1 MTSRKIPLEDEKRQG
16 EECFFRVGGKL
27 FYEVHTVDELVDK
40 IDWLQEQL
48 EEKDLMISSLRK
60 KIADRIDT
68 PPEDEKMQV
77 ESSTPQLVNIEDDS
91 EDENDTAP
99 ISLIG
104 KPIELVKEYLKNQ
117 DERMK
122 LSKSFDDGMDTTEW
136 YKLSTPIQNE
146 HDELSS
152 EMIKKGIFESKHD
165 YRSFWK
171 LVGEA

>member
-1 MTSRKIPLEDEKRQG
+1 MSGGITMSKALLNTKPRYPRKGVQHAISRKVL
-16 EECFFRVGGKL
+16 
-27 FYEVHTVDELVDK
+27 
-40 IDWLQEQL
+40 
-48 EEKDLMISSLRK
+48 
-60 KIADRIDT
+60 
-68 PPEDEKMQV
+68 
-77 ESSTPQLVNIEDDS
+77 PQLVNIEDDA
-91 EDENDTAP
+91 AP

-122 LSKSFDDGMDTTEW
+122 LAKSFDDGMDITEW

-152 EMIKKGIFESKHD
+152 KMIKEGIFESKHD

-171 LVGEA
+171 FVGDNTT

>member
-1 MTSRKIPLEDEKRQG
+1 MSGGITMSKALLNTKPRYPRKGVQ
-16 EECFFRVGGKL
+16 
-27 FYEVHTVDELVDK
+27 HA
-40 IDWLQEQL
+40 
-48 EEKDLMISSLRK
+48 ISK
-60 KIADRIDT
+60 KVLASI
-68 PPEDEKMQV
+68 
-77 ESSTPQLVNIEDDS
+77 PQLVNIEDD
-91 EDENDTAP
+91 EDDAAP

-122 LSKSFDDGMDTTEW
+122 LERDFVAGMDITEW

-152 EMIKKGIFESKHD
+152 KMIKEGIFESKHD

-171 LVGEA
+171 FVGEDEDDITLAELMRQIT

>member
-1 MTSRKIPLEDEKRQG
+1 MSGGITMSKALLNTKPRYPRNGLSQKACGYIAAAETRALGMMCSRKVL
-16 EECFFRVGGKL
+16 
-27 FYEVHTVDELVDK
+27 
-40 IDWLQEQL
+40 
-48 EEKDLMISSLRK
+48 
-60 KIADRIDT
+60 
-68 PPEDEKMQV
+68 
-77 ESSTPQLVNIEDDS
+77 PQLVNIEDDA
-91 EDENDTAP
+91 AP

-122 LSKSFDDGMDTTEW
+122 LERDFDAGMDITEW

-152 EMIKKGIFESKHD
+152 KMIKEGIFESKHD

-171 LVGEA
+171 FVGKDEDDITLADLQKQLEEN

>member
-1 MTSRKIPLEDEKRQG
+1 MSGGITMSKALLNTKPRYPRNGLSQKACGYIAAAETRALGTTCSQKIL
-16 EECFFRVGGKL
+16 
-27 FYEVHTVDELVDK
+27 
-40 IDWLQEQL
+40 
-48 EEKDLMISSLRK
+48 
-60 KIADRIDT
+60 
-68 PPEDEKMQV
+68 
-77 ESSTPQLVNIEDDS
+77 PQLVNTEDDA
-91 EDENDTAP
+91 AP

-122 LSKSFDDGMDTTEW
+122 LTKSFDDGMDITEW

-152 EMIKKGIFESKHD
+152 KMIKEGIFESKHD

-171 LVGEA
+171 FVGEDEDDITLAELMRQIT

>member
-1 MTSRKIPLEDEKRQG
+1 MSGGITMSKALLNTKPRYPRKGVQHATSRKVL
-16 EECFFRVGGKL
+16 
-27 FYEVHTVDELVDK
+27 
-40 IDWLQEQL
+40 
-48 EEKDLMISSLRK
+48 
-60 KIADRIDT
+60 
-68 PPEDEKMQV
+68 
-77 ESSTPQLVNIEDDS
+77 PQLVNMEDDA
-91 EDENDTAP
+91 TP

-122 LSKSFDDGMDTTEW
+122 LERDFDAGIDITEW

-152 EMIKKGIFESKHD
+152 KMIKEGIFESKHD

-171 LVGEA
+171 FVGDNTT